1 MGSSK
6 GRKREEV
13 VRVMMAGGGT
23 GGHISPG
30 IAIAEALERSAPG
43 IEVFFMGRR
52 NSIEER
58 LVGRTGRDFVAVPS
72 MGLRRS
78 ADIRN
83 VAMPFVVLAG
93 FVKAL
98 GVLASRRPAAAVG
111 TGGFVSMPPI
121 LAARA
126 LRIPVVLQEQNSYPG
141 LATRVLS
148 RSASSVHTSF
158 EETAAHLPRA
168 REIALS
174 GNPVRSE
181 FEATDRAESRARLG
195 LDPEGAV
202 VLFVGGSGGARRI
215 NEAVVSAAGKM
226 AGMGVELVVQTG
238 TADVEKVRAA
248 VAEAGVTAIVEPFFD
263 DMATAY
269 AASDLVVSR
278 SGATAIAEIEIVG
291 RPSLLVPYP
300 FATEGHQMKN
310 ARAVEKA
317 GAAVVVPD
325 DELNGE
331 RLADEV
337 FELLKDAARLALMA
351 ERARALGRPD
361 AAERVAEAV
370 LALTRRGSA
379 AEARG
384 GSDAG
389 GGAGGA
395 GSGGSGGE
403 AAADGRYTQ

>member
-1 MGSSK
+1 MI
-6 GRKREEV
+6 
-13 VRVMMAGGGT
+13 AGGGT

-30 IAIAEALERSAPG
+30 IAIADALERSAPG

-58 LVGRTGRDFVAVPS
+58 LVGRTGRGFVAVPS

-83 VAMPFVVLAG
+83 IAMPFVVVAG

-98 GVLASRRPAAAVG
+98 GVLASRRPRVAVG

-181 FEATDRAESRARLG
+181 FETTDRAESRRRLG
-195 LDPEGAV
+195 LNAEGDV

-215 NEAVVSAAGKM
+215 NEAVMGAAGKM

-238 TADVEKVRAA
+238 LADVERVRAA

-300 FATEGHQMKN
+300 YATEGHQMKN

-317 GAAVVVPD
+317 GAAAVVPD
-325 DELNGE
+325 GELNGE

-337 FELLKDAARLALMA
+337 FELLKDSARLALMA
-351 ERARALGRPD
+351 ERARALARPD

-370 LALTRRGSA
+370 LALTRWESA
-379 AEARG
+379 TVE
-384 GSDAG
+384 
-389 GGAGGA
+389 
-395 GSGGSGGE
+395 
-403 AAADGRYTQ
+403 GRYTQ

>member
-1 MGSSK
+1 MI
-6 GRKREEV
+6 
-13 VRVMMAGGGT
+13 AGGGT

-30 IAIAEALERSAPG
+30 IAIADALERSAPG

-52 NSIEER
+52 DSIEER
-58 LVGRTGRDFVAVPS
+58 LVARTGRGFVAVPS

-83 VAMPFVVLAG
+83 IAMPLVVLAG
-93 FVKAL
+93 FVRAL
-98 GVLASRRPAAAVG
+98 GVLAWRRPAVAVG
-111 TGGFVSMPPI
+111 TGGFVSVPPI

-181 FEATDRAESRARLG
+181 FETTDRAESRRRLD
-195 LDPEGAV
+195 LNAEGAV

-215 NEAVVSAAGKM
+215 NEAVMSAAGRM

-238 TADVEKVRAA
+238 PADAERVRAA
-248 VAEAGVTAIVEPFFD
+248 VAEAGATAIVEPFFD

-310 ARAVEKA
+310 ARAVERA

-325 DELNGE
+325 DELTGE

-351 ERARALGRPD
+351 ERARALARPD

-370 LALTRRGSA
+370 LALTRCRGA
-379 AEARG
+379 TEAP
-384 GSDAG
+384 
-389 GGAGGA
+389 
-395 GSGGSGGE
+395 GGSGGE
-403 AAADGRYTQ
+403 ATADGRYTQ

>member
-1 MGSSK
+1 MI
-6 GRKREEV
+6 
-13 VRVMMAGGGT
+13 AGGGT

-30 IAIAEALERSAPG
+30 IAIADALERSAPG
-43 IEVFFMGRR
+43 TEVFFMGRSG
-52 NSIEER
+52 SIEER
-58 LVGRTGRDFVAVPS
+58 LVGRTGRNFVAVPS

-83 VAMPFVVLAG
+83 LGMPFVVVAG
-93 FVKAL
+93 FLRAL
-98 GVLASRRPAAAVG
+98 GVLAGRRPDAAVG
-111 TGGFVSMPPI
+111 TGGFVSLPPM
-121 LAARA
+121 LAART
-126 LRIPVVLQEQNSYPG
+126 LGIPLVLQEQNSYPG

-148 RSASSVHTSF
+148 RWASSVHTSF

-168 REIALS
+168 REIAMS

-181 FEATDRAESRARLG
+181 FEATDRAQSRRTLG
-195 LDPEGAV
+195 LDPAGAV

-215 NEAVVSAAGKM
+215 NEAVADAAGRL
-226 AGMGVELVVQTG
+226 AGMGVELIVQTG
-238 TADVEKVRAA
+238 AADVEIVRAA
-248 VAEAGVTAIVEPFFD
+248 LAGAAVKAVVEPFFD

-300 FATEGHQMKN
+300 YATEGHQMKN

-325 DELNGE
+325 DELTGE

-337 FELLKDAARLALMA
+337 AGLLKDGTRLALMA
-351 ERARALGRPD
+351 RRARALARPD
-361 AAERVAEAV
+361 AAERVGEAV
-370 LALTRRGSA
+370 LALTGRRRES
-379 AEARG
+379 R
-384 GSDAG
+384 
-389 GGAGGA
+389 
-395 GSGGSGGE
+395 
-403 AAADGRYTQ
+403 

>member
-1 MGSSK
+1 MGNCESLQ
-6 GRKREEV
+6 REEV
-13 VRVMMAGGGT
+13 VRVMIAGGGT

-30 IAIAEALERSAPG
+30 IAIADALERSAPG

-58 LVGRTGRDFVAVPS
+58 LVGRTGREFVAVPS

-78 ADIRN
+78 IDIRN
-83 VAMPFVVLAG
+83 VAMPFVVVAG
-93 FVKAL
+93 FARAL
-98 GVLASRRPAAAVG
+98 GVLAARRPAAAVG
-111 TGGFVSMPPI
+111 TGGFVSMPPV

-158 EETAAHLPRA
+158 EETAAHLPCA
-168 REIALS
+168 REVVLS

-181 FEATDRAESRARLG
+181 FEVTDRAESRIRLG

-202 VLFVGGSGGARRI
+202 VLLVGGSGGARRI
-215 NEAVVSAAGKM
+215 NDAVASAAGRI
-226 AGMGVELVVQTG
+226 AGMGVQLVVQTG
-238 TADVEKVRAA
+238 TADVDKVRAA
-248 VAEAGVTAIVEPFFD
+248 VAEAGVRAIVEPFFD

-300 FATEGHQMKN
+300 YATEGHQMKN
-310 ARAVEKA
+310 ARAVEKE

-325 DELNGE
+325 DELSGE
-331 RLADEV
+331 RLADEIS
-337 FELLKDAARLALMA
+337 ELLKDSARLALMA
-351 ERARALGRPD
+351 QRARALARPD
-361 AAERVAEAV
+361 AAERVAETV

-379 AEARG
+379 TEAPGR
-384 GSDAG
+384 GSDVG
-389 GGAGGA
+389 GGAGEDATDEGD
-395 GSGGSGGE
+395 E
-403 AAADGRYTQ
+403 R

>member
-1 MGSSK
+1 MI
-6 GRKREEV
+6 
-13 VRVMMAGGGT
+13 AGGGT

-30 IAIAEALERSAPG
+30 IAIADALERSAPDA
-43 IEVFFMGRR
+43 EVFFMGRR
-52 NSIEER
+52 GSIEER
-58 LVGRTGRDFVAVPS
+58 LVGRTGRGFVAVPS

-83 VAMPFVVLAG
+83 LCMPFVVIAG
-93 FVKAL
+93 FVRAL
-98 GVLASRRPAAAVG
+98 LVLACRRPAVAVG

-121 LAARA
+121 LAART
-126 LRIPVVLQEQNSYPG
+126 LGIPVVLQEQNSYPG

-148 RSASSVHTSF
+148 RWASSVHTSF

-168 REIALS
+168 RKIALS

-181 FEATDRAESRARLG
+181 FEATDRGQSRRKLG
-195 LDPEGAV
+195 LDPDAAV

-215 NEAVVSAAGKM
+215 NEAVANAAGRL

-238 TADVEKVRAA
+238 YADVGSVRAA
-248 VAEAGVTAIVEPFFD
+248 LAGAAVKAIVEPFFD

-278 SGATAIAEIEIVG
+278 SGATAIAEIETVG

-300 FATEGHQMKN
+300 HATEGHQMKN
-310 ARAVEKA
+310 ARAVEGA

-325 DELNGE
+325 DELTGE

-337 FELLKDAARLALMA
+337 LELLNDRTRLALMA
-351 ERARALGRPD
+351 RRARALARPD
-361 AAERVAEAV
+361 AAERVGEAV
-370 LALTRRGSA
+370 LALTLSRR
-379 AEARG
+379 EA
-384 GSDAG
+384 
-389 GGAGGA
+389 
-395 GSGGSGGE
+395 
-403 AAADGRYTQ
+403 Q

>member
-1 MGSSK
+1 M
-6 GRKREEV
+6 
-13 VRVMMAGGGT
+13 RVMIAGGGT

-30 IAIAEALERSAPG
+30 IAIADALERSAPG
-43 IEVFFMGRR
+43 IEVFFIGRR
-52 NSIEER
+52 GSIEER

-83 VAMPFVVLAG
+83 VAMPFVVFAG
-93 FVKAL
+93 FVRAL
-98 GVLASRRPAAAVG
+98 GVLASRRPAVAVG
-111 TGGFVSMPPI
+111 TGGFVSMPPV

-148 RSASSVHTSF
+148 RSAASVHTSF
-158 EETAAHLPRA
+158 EETAVHLPRA

-181 FEATDRAESRARLG
+181 FEATDRVESRGRLG

-202 VLFVGGSGGARRI
+202 VLFVGGSRGAWRI
-215 NEAVVSAAGKM
+215 NEAVASAAARM

-238 TADVEKVRAA
+238 ADDVEKVRAA

-291 RPSLLVPYP
+291 RPSVLVPYP
-300 FATEGHQMKN
+300 YATEGHQMKN
-310 ARAVEKA
+310 ARAVEQA

-325 DELNGE
+325 HELNGE
-331 RLADEV
+331 RLADEIS
-337 FELLKDAARLALMA
+337 ELLKDVARLALMA
-351 ERARALGRPD
+351 ERARALARPD

-370 LALTRRGSA
+370 LALARRGSA
-379 AEARG
+379 TEAPGG
-384 GSDAG
+384 GSDV
-389 GGAGGA
+389 
-395 GSGGSGGE
+395 GGSAGDRGGE
-403 AAADGRYTQ
+403 AAADGRDAQ

>member
-1 MGSSK
+1 MK
-6 GRKREEV
+6 
-13 VRVMMAGGGT
+13 VMIAGGGT

-30 IAIAEALERSAPG
+30 IAIADAMERSAPD

-52 NSIEER
+52 GSIEER
-58 LVGRTGRDFVAVPS
+58 LVGRTGRAFVAVPS

-83 VAMPFVVLAG
+83 LGMPFVVAAG
-93 FVKAL
+93 FVRAL
-98 GVLASRRPAAAVG
+98 GVLAGRRPAAAVG

-126 LRIPVVLQEQNSYPG
+126 LGIPVVLQEQNSYPG

-148 RSASSVHTSF
+148 RWASSVHTSF

-181 FEATDRAESRARLG
+181 FEATDRGQARAKLG
-195 LDPEGAV
+195 LNPEAPV

-215 NEAVVSAAGKM
+215 NEAVASAAERL
-226 AGMGVELVVQTG
+226 AGAGVELIVQTG
-238 TADVEKVRAA
+238 RADAETVRAA
-248 VAEAGVTAIVEPFFD
+248 LAGIGVKAVIEPFFD

-300 FATEGHQMKN
+300 YATEGHQMKN
-310 ARAVEKA
+310 ARAVEAA

-325 DELNGE
+325 DELTGE

-337 FELLKDAARLALMA
+337 LELLADRTRLALMA
-351 ERARALGRPD
+351 QRARALAMPD
-361 AAERVAEAV
+361 AAERVGEAV
-370 LALTRRGSA
+370 LALTLSGRR
-379 AEARG
+379 R
-384 GSDAG
+384 
-389 GGAGGA
+389 
-395 GSGGSGGE
+395 
-403 AAADGRYTQ
+403 Q

>member
-1 MGSSK
+1 
-6 GRKREEV
+6 
-13 VRVMMAGGGT
+13 VMIAGGGT

-30 IAIAEALERSAPG
+30 IAIADALERSDPG
-43 IEVFFMGRR
+43 VEVFFMGRR
-52 NSIEER
+52 DSIEER
-58 LVGRTGRDFVAVPS
+58 LVGRTGRGFVAIPS

-83 VAMPFVVLAG
+83 IAMPFAVLAG
-93 FVKAL
+93 VVGAL
-98 GVLASRRPAAAVG
+98 GALVARRPAVAVG
-111 TGGFVSMPPI
+111 TGGFVSMPPV

-148 RSASSVHTSF
+148 RWASSVHTSF
-158 EETAAHLPRA
+158 KETAAYLPRA
-168 REIALS
+168 REIVLS

-202 VLFVGGSGGARRI
+202 VLLVGGSRGARRI
-215 NEAVVSAAGKM
+215 NEAVVSAAGTM
-226 AGMGVELVVQTG
+226 AGVGVQLVVQTG
-238 TADVEKVRAA
+238 TADVDKVRAA
-248 VAEAGVTAIVEPFFD
+248 VDEAGVRAIVEPFFD

-278 SGATAIAEIEIVG
+278 SGATAIAEIEMVG

-300 FATEGHQMKN
+300 YATEGHQMKN
-310 ARAVEKA
+310 ARAVEKE

-325 DELNGE
+325 DELSGE
-331 RLADEV
+331 RLADEIS
-337 FELLKDAARLALMA
+337 ELLIDSARLALMA
-351 ERARALGRPD
+351 QRARALARPD
-361 AAERVAEAV
+361 AAERVAETV

-379 AEARG
+379 TEARG
-384 GSDAG
+384 GGSDVDGSAGSDVGDAG
-389 GGAGGA
+389 GG
-395 GSGGSGGE
+395 E
-403 AAADGRYTQ
+403 VAADGGDAR

>member
-1 MGSSK
+1 
-6 GRKREEV
+6 
-13 VRVMMAGGGT
+13 VRVMIAGGGT

-30 IAIAEALERSAPG
+30 IAIADALERTAPG

-52 NSIEER
+52 DSIEER

-83 VAMPFVVLAG
+83 VAMPFVVFAG
-93 FVKAL
+93 FVRAL
-98 GVLASRRPAAAVG
+98 RVLASRRPAVAVG
-111 TGGFVSMPPI
+111 TGGFVSMPPV

-181 FEATDRAESRARLG
+181 FETTDRADSRRRLG

-226 AGMGVELVVQTG
+226 AGMGLELVVQTG
-238 TADVEKVRAA
+238 AADVEKVRAA

-337 FELLKDAARLALMA
+337 SELLSDSARLALMA
-351 ERARALGRPD
+351 ERARALARPD
-361 AAERVAEAV
+361 AAERVAGAV
-370 LALTRRGSA
+370 LALTRWQSA
-379 AEARG
+379 AEAPG
-384 GSDAG
+384 DAG
-389 GGAGGA
+389 GSA
-395 GSGGSGGE
+395 GSGGE

>member
-1 MGSSK
+1 MGNCE
-6 GRKREEV
+6 GPQREEV
-13 VRVMMAGGGT
+13 VRVMIAGGGT

-30 IAIAEALERSAPG
+30 IAIADALERSDPG

-52 NSIEER
+52 DSIEER

-83 VAMPFVVLAG
+83 VAMPFAVLAG
-93 FVKAL
+93 FVRAL
-98 GVLASRRPAAAVG
+98 GVLAARRPAVAVG
-111 TGGFVSMPPI
+111 TGGFVSMPPV
-121 LAARA
+121 LAARV

-148 RSASSVHTSF
+148 RLASSVHTSF

-168 REIALS
+168 REIVLS
-174 GNPVRSE
+174 GNPVRCE

-202 VLFVGGSGGARRI
+202 VLFVGGSRGARRI
-215 NEAVVSAAGKM
+215 NEAVVSAAARM
-226 AGMGVELVVQTG
+226 AGMGVQLVVQTG
-238 TADVEKVRAA
+238 TADVDTVRAA
-248 VAEAGVTAIVEPFFD
+248 VAEVGVRAIVEPFFD

-269 AASDLVVSR
+269 AASDPVVSR
-278 SGATAIAEIEIVG
+278 SGATAIAEIETVG

-300 FATEGHQMKN
+300 YATEGHQMKN
-310 ARAVEKA
+310 ARALEKE

-331 RLADEV
+331 RLADEIS
-337 FELLKDAARLALMA
+337 ELLKDAARLALMA
-351 ERARALGRPD
+351 QRARALARPD
-361 AAERVAEAV
+361 AAERVAETV

-379 AEARG
+379 TEAPG
-384 GSDAG
+384 GGGDAG
-389 GGAGGA
+389 GSA
-395 GSGGSGGE
+395 GSGGGEVAGDGGD
-403 AAADGRYTQ
+403 AR